1 MSQLVSIITPLYN
14 SEAFI
19 IQTIHSVLQQSYTNW
34 ELVLIDDCS
43 TDNTITIV
51 NNFIAG
57 NNQIKLIKNK
67 ENQGA
72 AVSRNK
78 GVMAAKGDYIAFLDA
93 DDLWKPKKLE
103 KIHATPKLSS
113 RPPYVD
119 FRCNR

>member
-1 MSQLVSIITPLYN
+1 VSQLVSIITPLYN

-57 NNQIKLIKNK
+57 NN
-67 ENQGA
+67 
-72 AVSRNK
+72 
-78 GVMAAKGDYIAFLDA
+78 
-93 DDLWKPKKLE
+93 
-103 KIHATPKLSS
+103 
-113 RPPYVD
+113 
-119 FRCNR
+119 